1 MRPHRGYESHPSTF
15 TIPASPMFQTQNPKN
30 FSQAKSPAPARVV
43 VRSTLRSR
51 VHLPKNRRL
60 AQELV
65 WQWVQAKWPRLV
77 PAPSDMERSHFERA
91 LPGQAVSVSTS
102 ADGLVWTLAVAHDER
117 GGART
122 WMTRAQVADAG
133 DADVLGLQTSCSDP
147 GHAPMVVAPPRLL
160 GTWVERLELEDGGI
174 AVLGEARE
182 VSSPEQ
188 LMAFCDHVLSGRR
201 SLPVIALAN
210 KPGSRFYGVDPRGLA
225 EAVRGLAHVACLTP
239 ELAARVKDRLA
250 ENFGVLPGAARIY
263 APHFSAQDTAEQ
275 HPLVRDNT
283 SPAAKDPGAFRRL
296 LCRQICALSASTVVG
311 NESLLQG
318 SL

>member
-1 MRPHRGYESHPSTF
+1 
-15 TIPASPMFQTQNPKN
+15 MFQTQNPNN
-30 FSQAKSPAPARVV
+30 FSQAKSPAAARVV

-51 VHLPKNRRL
+51 VHLLNNRRL

-77 PAPSDMERSHFERA
+77 PPPSDMERGHFERA

-102 ADGLVWTLAVAHDER
+102 ADGMVWTLAVAHDER

-147 GHAPMVVAPPRLL
+147 GHTPMVVAPPRLL

-174 AVLGEARE
+174 AVLGEARDFR
-182 VSSPEQ
+182 SPEQ
-188 LMAFCDHVLSGRR
+188 LTAFCDHVLSGRR
-201 SLPVIALAN
+201 RLPVIALAN

-225 EAVRGLAHVACLTP
+225 EAVRGLAHVACLAP
-239 ELAARVKDRLA
+239 DLYAHVKDRMG
-250 ENFGVLPGAARIY
+250 ETFGVVPGAARIY
-263 APHFSAQDTAEQ
+263 APHFSAQDSAEL

-283 SPAAKDPGAFRRL
+283 APTAKDPGAFRRL
-296 LCRQICALSASTVVG
+296 LCQQVCALSTRTMAG
-311 NESLLQG
+311 DEALFQG
-318 SL
+318 AP